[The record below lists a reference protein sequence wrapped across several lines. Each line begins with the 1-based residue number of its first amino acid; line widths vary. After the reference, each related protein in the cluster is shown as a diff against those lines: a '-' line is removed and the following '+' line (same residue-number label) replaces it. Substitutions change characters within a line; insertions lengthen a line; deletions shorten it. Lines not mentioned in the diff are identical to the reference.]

1 MKAVE
6 VRLGDCMNSSFW
18 NRLELPHL
26 KQCHCS
32 NSLRTQLWP
41 TLQSQAPLKDI
52 QDHGKQV
59 QEDRFQSLRPTV
71 WLIPSPLEQRWL
83 WSHLC
88 ISTSWAQLTSRAAA
102 SSNIFLVHIRVSLST
117 IPPRDAPIQKPE
129 MGPMLA
135 QYELQKSKKVLDAF
149 TISPLVPKRSTQQ
162 VFDKYLLNNCPCC
175 SKARAC

>member
-6 VRLGDCMNSSFW
+6 VRLGDCMNSSFS

-26 KQCHCS
+26 KQCHCL

-71 WLIPSPLEQRWL
+71 
-83 WSHLC
+83 
-88 ISTSWAQLTSRAAA
+88 
-102 SSNIFLVHIRVSLST
+102 
-117 IPPRDAPIQKPE
+117 
-129 MGPMLA
+129 
-135 QYELQKSKKVLDAF
+135 
-149 TISPLVPKRSTQQ
+149 
-162 VFDKYLLNNCPCC
+162 
-175 SKARAC
+175 